1 MTRLR
6 HERLSM
12 KELLKIAQD
21 ESSTPEQLSNVW
33 DTTRSVKVR
42 KAIASNPNANALTL
56 RVAARLYLEEVLE
69 NPGFEMLKLFDDDNW
84 VNKIGAIHESPD
96 HWVHGLGYYAR
107 ATGQLEPFARAAL
120 LSPQLKVHS
129 LVTIMEF
136 LPVSSLKRAFKYPK
150 TRENSRKILFE
161 GVVDFSLEG
170 IFKGY
175 NSGLYDED
183 EFYECLKQVARIGS
197 MSCRKS
203 TYVRA
208 VKKLLGALDE
218 GAEAAAPAISIILL
232 TSRVSCVDWIKYI
245 FDKKHLPLVATALK
259 AAKKILKGSLSS
271 SAAKSNIKV
280 VSGIITG
287 LLWEPLDFE
296 ERKKGLRNFYKSVCR
311 LGLENHEWGN
321 SKDTWSPVMLTNE
334 IAKELI
340 KEDIRVKSFFVKS
353 KCLGNWFHVQ
363 KSDHKFRIVEEVN
376 HWLYD
381 RGGIEN
387 TLYKSIDLKKI
398 ISISPDVVIGF

>member
-21 ESSTPEQLSNVW
+21 ESSTPERLSNVW

-96 HWVHGLGYYAR
+96 HWVHGIGYYAR

-161 GVVDFSLEG
+161 GIVDFSLES

-175 NSGLYDED
+175 NSGLCNEE

-218 GAEAAAPAISIILL
+218 GVESAATTISVILL
-232 TSRVSCVDWIKYI
+232 TSRVSCIEWIKYI
-245 FDKKHLPLVATALK
+245 FEKKHLPLISASLL
-259 AAKKILKGSLSS
+259 AAKKILKGSSAS
-271 SAAKSNIKV
+271 SAARSNVKV
-280 VSGIITG
+280 VSGIISG
-287 LLWEPLDFE
+287 LLWEPLNFE
-296 ERKKGLRNFYKSVCR
+296 GRKKGLGSFYKSVCK

-321 SKDTWSPVMLTNE
+321 SKNTWSPVILTNE
-334 IAKELI
+334 IAEELVKENI
-340 KEDIRVKSFFVKS
+340 KVKAFYVKS

-376 HWLYD
+376 HWLYE

-387 TLYKSIDLKKI
+387 TLYRSIDLKKI

>member
-1 MTRLR
+1 
-6 HERLSM
+6 M